1 MADETVDIDINVNT
15 NEAEGKFVRL
25 QTQIR
30 ETRSALQRAQEAG
43 DTVQFNKLK
52 NQLDDLEDKL
62 EVTSLKSKKFDDA
75 LAGLPGPAGQAGG
88 ALKNL
93 DGAFKL
99 LIANPIVAVIA
110 GVTGAFLV
118 MKEALKS
125 TAEGQ
130 ATLNR
135 VSQAFSAILGPILA
149 TVEKV
154 AVPVFN
160 GFAFILEKV
169 ASGFS
174 RFAEFLGISK
184 GKIKEATLSVDKV
197 QQEANKKEAERQKEA
212 QDARD
217 KAEKERQE
225 RAKRAAEERRKQQEE
240 EAKKEKERRLKI
252 IEDQDQA
259 EKELRYRLEASKT
272 ERENIAIGVRDA
284 NEQAAAARRL
294 DTSKALAANLN
305 QVQQFSLQ
313 KTKEN
318 TDAAIKIAE
327 EEFQAKQ
334 KLLYGIS
341 AAITAAS
348 DLVGRNTVAGKAL
361 AVSATLINTYASIAG
376 QLRAFS
382 GVPIPGYAIAQAI
395 ATGLV
400 GLKAVRD
407 IIAVKVP
414 ATGGGGGGGA
424 AGATGGGGA
433 GGGAQAAT
441 PSFTAPR
448 GIGGPVISAGA
459 AQQGTIAGIVAGS
472 MAANESQSQPLR
484 AYVVQSD
491 LRTQGQ
497 LDRRIRTAARLGG

>member
-25 QTQIR
+25 QTQLR
-30 ETRSALQRAQEAG
+30 ETKIALQRAQEAG
-43 DTVQFNKLK
+43 DTVKFNKLK
-52 NQLDDLEDKL
+52 DQLDDLEDKL

-110 GVTGAFLV
+110 GVTGAFIV
-118 MKEALKS
+118 MKEALQS

-154 AVPVFN
+154 AVPIFN

-174 RFAEFLGISK
+174 RFAQFLGISE

-197 QQEANKKEAERQKEA
+197 QQDANKKEADRQKEA

-225 RAKRAAEERRKQQEE
+225 RAKRAAEERKRQQEKEAE
-240 EAKKEKERRLKI
+240 EEKQRRLKI
-252 IEDQDQA
+252 IEDQENA
-259 EKELRYRLEASKT
+259 EIDLVRRLEQSKR
-272 ERENIAIGVRDA
+272 ERAAIAIGVRESD
-284 NEQAAAARRL
+284 EQAAAVRKVER
-294 DTSKALAANLN
+294 DKALAANLN
-305 QVQQFSLQ
+305 QVQQFALQ

-318 TDAAIKIAE
+318 SDAAIKIAD
-327 EEFQAKQ
+327 EEFKARQN
-334 KLLYGIS
+334 LLYGIS
-341 AAITAAS
+341 SAISAAS
-348 DLVGRNTVAGKAL
+348 DLIGRNTVTGKAL

-376 QLRAFS
+376 QLRAFA

-414 ATGGGGGGGA
+414 APGGGGGGTAGA
-424 AGATGGGGA
+424 AGGGGA
-433 GGGAQAAT
+433 GAGAQAAT
-441 PSFTAPR
+441 PSFSAPR
-448 GIGGPVISAGA
+448 GIGGPSIAAGA

-472 MAANESQSQPLR
+472 MAANESQTQPMR